1 MNITDCYDL
10 PSLIR
15 EMEAA
20 LQIEDADF
28 EEQDMDIIISNVKKR
43 ISRQYQINLSDYKI
57 NADELAFSD
66 FRKSLSLFVD
76 NIARIH
82 AKFAGYA
89 QIERYHTKYQ
99 TDLNKINYLGF
110 DEKSLRTALLAIHTK
125 IMQPRV
131 TDVIKAIKGKLGT
144 INTCIEKRLFMLIVI
159 THELGF
165 NEVAACISEIFVQG
179 TIK

>member
-1 MNITDCYDL
+1 M
-10 PSLIR
+10 
-15 EMEAA
+15 
-20 LQIEDADF
+20 
-28 EEQDMDIIISNVKKR
+28 
-43 ISRQYQINLSDYKI
+43 
-57 NADELAFSD
+57 
-66 FRKSLSLFVD
+66 SLFVD

-125 IMQPRV
+125 TMQPRV